1 MEDVLWWKM
10 TFDGSRPLT
19 EDNLWSKMT
28 FDARHLIENTLWWR
42 TIILYYITPINTLS
56 LSLSLYI
63 HIHTT
68 FDWTQTL
75 MEEGIWQ
82 PGLRVLQLRPFGGHN
97 FIFTLTKIKQQKQ
110 NNVNGFWHNGTNLII
125 LSSFLGRFFHLQ
137 DLIWSGTLWPTWLY
151 TKEVGSSEVN
161 KQAQLGVPHSRIQ
174 VELGFILQ
182 AMELA
187 RFSILLKIQDIA
199 KVFNAQN

>member
-1 MEDVLWWKM
+1 MQDIWWKAACV
-10 TFDGSRPLT
+10 GRSPLM
-19 EDNLWSKMT
+19 K
-28 FDARHLIENTLWWR
+28 NTLWWR

-82 PGLRVLQLRPFGGHN
+82 PGLRVPQLRTFGVHN
-97 FIFTLTKIKQQKQ
+97 FFFTLTKIKQQKQ

-125 LSSFLGRFFHLQ
+125 FSSFLGRFFHLQ
-137 DLIWSGTLWPTWLY
+137 DLIWSGTLWSTWLY

-199 KVFNAQN
+199 KVFKAQN